1 MPNLSSCH
9 LLAFCIFLSNF
20 AVALLE
26 VKGIKSSNGRWTIAG
41 GSNAGTERQ
50 HSLGKLEQRWGQTH
64 PFQQVQAQQE
74 HLNRTA
80 TAAGQTVTMAPR
92 GDDRM
97 STAGDGCS
105 PKAGAQKAPEAE
117 EEHDE
122 FDGSNVNGSAGGQL
136 CAMMGRHGENDVN
149 NKQQPNTTTALAMPL
164 PVTVAS
170 IPMSTVTTSTVAATT
185 AAAAELAPTTAKWK
199 LNDVLRYLKMPK
211 MSAIVP
217 NPLPERPMDLLGSP
231 SPFAGLSMPSTSD
244 ARGEVPFP
252 PAPIDIRQLPGL
264 MLFLNQIPSMLN
276 SFTSRTNKD
285 AELLGEVAKEDPSK
299 NNLFPRQPTAVAL
312 GVPNLQHPKHG
323 VVVVDQSENGYD
335 GGEAQM
341 SREKSMRRAKFVLN
355 TAPTRRP
362 RPQFD
367 TERLTIDKLVQRNL
381 FEIEGDKKQTSEEF
395 FQPAQ
400 TVREKPSTATT
411 KILGP
416 NKYKVSYDKHT
427 LPSLP
432 RQMPS
437 GDDQLDKSG
446 MRRTKGIQLGQLD
459 QSMLNELLAV
469 SELPELR
476 HKAMMT
482 ESRKKD

>member
-1 MPNLSSCH
+1 MPILSTLCH

-20 AVALLE
+20 AMALLE
-26 VKGIKSSNGRWTIAG
+26 VKGIKSSNGRWTI
-41 GSNAGTERQ
+41 AGTERQ

-80 TAAGQTVTMAPR
+80 AAAAERGSTSIGPSVIMAAP
-92 GDDRM
+92 GDDHRM
-97 STAGDGCS
+97 PALGDGCL
-105 PKAGAQKAPEAE
+105 PEAGTQKAPEAE

-122 FDGSNVNGSAGGQL
+122 FYGSNVNGSAGGQQ
-136 CAMMGRHGENDVN
+136 CAMMGRHGEPENDV
-149 NKQQPNTTTALAMPL
+149 NKQQPNTTTAL
-164 PVTVAS
+164 PVT
-170 IPMSTVTTSTVAATT
+170 
-185 AAAAELAPTTAKWK
+185 
-199 LNDVLRYLKMPK
+199 DFKMPK
-211 MSAIVP
+211 MSPIVP
-217 NPLPERPMDLLGSP
+217 NPLLERSMDLFGSP
-231 SPFAGLSMPSTSD
+231 SPFAGLPMPSTSD

-252 PAPIDIRQLPGL
+252 PAPIDIRQLPGFMSL
-264 MLFLNQIPSMLN
+264 LNQIPSMLN

-312 GVPNLQHPKHG
+312 GVPNLQHSKHG
-323 VVVVDQSENGYD
+323 VVVDQSENGYD

-341 SREKSMRRAKFVLN
+341 LGEKGMRRAKFVLN
-355 TAPTRRP
+355 TAPTRRS

-367 TERLTIDKLVQRNL
+367 IERLTMDKLVQQNL
-381 FEIEGDKKQTSEEF
+381 FENEGDKKQTSEEF

-400 TVREKPSTATT
+400 TVRKKPSTTT
-411 KILGP
+411 TIILSP
-416 NKYKVSYDKHT
+416 NKYKVSYNKHT

-437 GDDQLDKSG
+437 GDDQLDKNG
-446 MRRTKGIQLGQLD
+446 IRRTKGIQLGQLD

-469 SELPELR
+469 SELPDFGQLTQGMDLTLLHKPGGFAMLKQQFIERLQQ
-476 HKAMMT
+476 KAMMA
-482 ESRKKD
+482 ESRKKDYHF